1 MSIKSGCDPRCPAE
15 LKTLQAWFAS
25 VITRPLN
32 EEDKVQSLSPTGQP
46 LEEEAKHFIVRS
58 AKLQPHQRIQI
69 YNQQYWWRLL
79 STLHEIFPLLTRLF
93 GYYDFNRMIGV
104 PYLQT
109 YPPSHWSL
117 NCLGNKMP
125 TWVEKHYLSNDKNL
139 ILDIARVEVA
149 YNSLFLAALKPPLN
163 QPSPEQLEKLM
174 TTPLTLQPYIA
185 LFNFNYHLFQFR
197 NEMISE
203 GDGDG
208 WLEKDFPEIQQG
220 RVFYFV
226 LFRNQNSQMT
236 WEEISY
242 SEHLLLSFFRAG
254 STLEN
259 ACDELERSSHAE
271 RAVQDISGW
280 FRKWAERKWLILK

>member
-1 MSIKSGCDPRCPAE
+1 MSIKSGCDPKCPSE

-25 VITRPLN
+25 VITRPLT
-32 EEDKVQSLSPTGQP
+32 EEEKVQPLSPTGQP

-58 AKLQPHQRIQI
+58 PSLKPHERIQV

-104 PYLQT
+104 PYLQA

-117 NCLGNKMP
+117 NSVGDKMP
-125 TWVEKHYLSNDKNL
+125 MWVEKYYLSNDKKL

-149 YNSLFLAALKPPLN
+149 YNTLFLAASKSPLS
-163 QPSPEQLEKLM
+163 QHSPDQLENLM

-185 LFNFNYHLFQFR
+185 LFDFNYHLFQFR
-197 NEMISE
+197 DEMMAE
-203 GDGDG
+203 GDGDS

-220 RVFYFV
+220 RGFYFM
-226 LFRNQNSQMT
+226 LFRNANSQMT
-236 WEEISY
+236 WEEISP
-242 SEHLLLSFFRAG
+242 SEHLLLSLFRSG
-254 STLEN
+254 STLEH
-259 ACDELERSSHAE
+259 ACDELERSPYAE
-271 RAVQDISGW
+271 RAAQNISDW
-280 FRKWAERKWLILK
+280 FQKWAERKWLIIR